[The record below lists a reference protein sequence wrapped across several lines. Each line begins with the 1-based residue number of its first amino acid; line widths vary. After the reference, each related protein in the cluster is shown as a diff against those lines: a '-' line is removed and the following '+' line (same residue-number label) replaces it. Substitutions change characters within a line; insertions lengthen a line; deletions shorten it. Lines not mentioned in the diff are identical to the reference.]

1 MRWPRHRTQWPRR
14 PPGSAAQLRAGSSR
28 PHLQRTTVTGK
39 LVSMQVHALAN
50 LVARHTAAL
59 GQHHMTQ
66 AAPGQSLACAGQ
78 RHGSRNGCP
87 GRAPASK
94 AGRHSGKEHDA
105 GGQGLEDRPAGSL
118 LQQPGSQQCNHGA
131 RCGAH
136 RLDQGRRPVNGKE
149 RHKRPKAH
157 NRGPVCGQECGACRE
172 ARSGEGLV
180 RLQAA
185 AAAGPRRRRQGT
197 QQRCSRWASPLR
209 RPAGQG
215 GRKQRLSP
223 VRLVQERFF
232 SCKSKAGEFWP
243 SGSIHNSPS
252 AACPWARGTGPA
264 ARGYIVES
272 IWHVRVACSIAKILL
287 QKQLQL
293 VD

>member
-1 MRWPRHRTQWPRR
+1 
-14 PPGSAAQLRAGSSR
+14 
-28 PHLQRTTVTGK
+28 
-39 LVSMQVHALAN
+39 
-50 LVARHTAAL
+50 
-59 GQHHMTQ
+59 MTQ

-185 AAAGPRRRRQGT
+185 AAAGAPPPPARETAALQPL
-197 QQRCSRWASPLR
+197 ASPHDEASKGW
-209 RPAGQG
+209 AGQQAATTCWKPSPTGARSEPPPPPNQPKAPGTSLAHHARASANAPGPSCSPPG
-215 GRKQRLSP
+215 GLPTNR
-223 VRLVQERFF
+223 
-232 SCKSKAGEFWP
+232 
-243 SGSIHNSPS
+243 
-252 AACPWARGTGPA
+252 
-264 ARGYIVES
+264 
-272 IWHVRVACSIAKILL
+272 
-287 QKQLQL
+287 
-293 VD
+293 